1 MYEALDL
8 ILTIAFVVVAG
19 FSIFKIIKNKKKYGK
34 D

>member
-19 FSIFKIIKNKKKYGK
+19 FSIFKFIKNKKK
-34 D
+34 

>member
-19 FSIFKIIKNKKKYGK
+19 FSIFKIIKNKKK
-34 D
+34 

>member
-19 FSIFKIIKNKKKYGK
+19 FSIFKIIKNTKK
-34 D
+34 

>member
-19 FSIFKIIKNKKKYGK
+19 FSIFKMIKNKKK
-34 D
+34 